1 MTDGVARLLAALIPL
16 LPMALPAATPVPRD
30 LADTVNAIRARGC
43 DGRPA
48 VRPPL
53 RRDGR
58 LDRAAAAIAAGGELK
73 EALRAADYRAAQ
85 AAVLEASGNA
95 AAIERVL
102 ADTGCSDILG
112 AAYRDIGLAQGAG
125 KSWVLLAAPLEVPAA
140 SGAGNAAARV
150 LSLVNEARRGK
161 RRCGLRRLGPAPAL
175 TASAALQRA
184 ARAHAEDMARRGV
197 MEHAGGD
204 GSTPAERATRAGYTW
219 RTVGENVA
227 SGQSTPEQVV
237 AEWLDSPRHC
247 ANIMDADYSEMGV
260 AFAAS
265 ARGVYWAQVF
275 GAPTP

>member
-1 MTDGVARLLAALIPL
+1 MTDVVARLLAALITL
-16 LPMALPAATPVPRD
+16 LPMASHAATPVPRD
-30 LADTVNAIRARGC
+30 FADTVTAIRARGC

-48 VRPPL
+48 VTPPL

-73 EALRAADYRAAQ
+73 DALRSAGYRAAQ

-102 ADTGCSDILG
+102 AGKGCSDILG

-125 KSWVLLAAPLEVPAA
+125 RSFVLLAAPLEAPAA
-140 SGAGNAAARV
+140 SDARNAAARV
-150 LSLVNEARRGK
+150 LSLVNEARRGQ
-161 RRCGLRRLGPAPAL
+161 RRCGLRRFGPAPAL
-175 TASAALQRA
+175 TASAALERA
-184 ARAHAEDMARRGV
+184 ASAHAEDMAQRGV
-197 MEHAGGD
+197 MGHAGGD
-204 GSTPAERATRAGYTW
+204 GSTPAERATRAGYSW

-227 SGQSTPEQVV
+227 AGQSTPEQVV

-247 ANIMDADYSEMGV
+247 ANVMDADYSEMGV
-260 AFAAS
+260 AFAVS

-275 GAPTP
+275 AAPAR